1 MFGLIILFFEDG
13 PTSDE
18 RSIVN
23 ASSESEERA
32 IDFLTPLLAQF
43 DKIYYDL
50 AKRHGESYF
59 GMWVLE
65 EIGDKPEGVTQK
77 QLCEILYSPK
87 QTVNSLVASFVRRGL
102 VETKPNSTDGRSK
115 LHVLT
120 AAGKEKLDAIRRD
133 ERMLGIY
140 SLDGV
145 SREELDQVRRV
156 LFGIA
161 DRCTKGVAFL
171 NANEP
176 FPWEGGE

>member
-1 MFGLIILFFEDG
+1 M
-13 PTSDE
+13 
-18 RSIVN
+18 N
-23 ASSESEERA
+23 ANSESEERA

-43 DKIYYDL
+43 DKIYHDL

-65 EIGDKPEGVTQK
+65 EIGDKPEEVTQK
-77 QLCEILYSPK
+77 QLCGILCSPK
-87 QTVNSLVASFVRRGL
+87 QTVNSLIASYVRRGL

-161 DRCTKGVAFL
+161 DRCTQGIAFL
-171 NANEP
+171 NANDP

>member
-1 MFGLIILFFEDG
+1 MDAE
-13 PTSDE
+13 
-18 RSIVN
+18 N
-23 ASSESEERA
+23 KSEESVM
-32 IDFLTPLLAQF
+32 DFLTPLLAQF

-50 AKRHGESYF
+50 AKRYGESYF
-59 GMWVLE
+59 GMWVL
-65 EIGDKPEGVTQK
+65 GDRPEGVTQK

-87 QTVNSLVASFVRRGL
+87 QTVNSLVASYVRRGL
-102 VETKPNSTDGRSK
+102 VETKPNSSDGRSK

-120 AAGKEKLDAIRRD
+120 EAGKEKLDAIRRD

-156 LFGIA
+156 LCGIA
-161 DRCTKGVAFL
+161 DRCTQGIAFL

-176 FPWEGGE
+176 FPWEGGK

>member
-1 MFGLIILFFEDG
+1 MDAE
-13 PTSDE
+13 
-18 RSIVN
+18 N
-23 ASSESEERA
+23 KSEESVM
-32 IDFLTPLLAQF
+32 DFFTPLLAQF

-50 AKRHGESYF
+50 AKRHDESYF

-87 QTVNSLVASFVRRGL
+87 QTVNSLVASFARRGL

-161 DRCTKGVAFL
+161 DRCTQELRFL
-171 NANEP
+171 TPINP
-176 FPWEGGE
+176 FLGKAGNRRGYRRSKC

>member
-1 MFGLIILFFEDG
+1 MDAE
-13 PTSDE
+13 
-18 RSIVN
+18 N
-23 ASSESEERA
+23 KSEESVM
-32 IDFLTPLLAQF
+32 DFFALLLAQF

-102 VETKPNSTDGRSK
+102 VETKPNSTD
-115 LHVLT
+115 
-120 AAGKEKLDAIRRD
+120 

-161 DRCTKGVAFL
+161 DRCTQGIAFL

>member
-1 MFGLIILFFEDG
+1 MN
-13 PTSDE
+13 T
-18 RSIVN
+18 
-23 ASSESEERA
+23 SSESDERA

-50 AKRHGESYF
+50 AKRYGESYF

-65 EIGDKPEGVTQK
+65 EIGDRPEGVTQK
-77 QLCEILYSPK
+77 QLCDILYSPK
-87 QTVNSLVASFVRRGL
+87 QTVNSLIASFVRRGL
-102 VETKPNSTDGRSK
+102 VETRPNSTDGRSK

-120 AAGKEKLDAIRRD
+120 AAGKEKFDAIRRD
-133 ERMLGIY
+133 ERMLGSY
-140 SLDGV
+140 SLKGV
-145 SREELDQVRRV
+145 SREELGQMRRV

-161 DRCTKGVAFL
+161 DRCTQGVAFL

>member
-1 MFGLIILFFEDG
+1 MDAE
-13 PTSDE
+13 
-18 RSIVN
+18 N
-23 ASSESEERA
+23 KSEESVM
-32 IDFLTPLLAQF
+32 DFFTPLLAQF
-43 DKIYYDL
+43 DKIYYEL

-65 EIGDKPEGVTQK
+65 ERPEGVTQK

-161 DRCTKGVAFL
+161 DRCTQGVAFL
-171 NANEP
+171 NADKP

>member
-1 MFGLIILFFEDG
+1 MNNEG
-13 PTSDE
+13 
-18 RSIVN
+18 R
-23 ASSESEERA
+23 SEESVM
-32 IDFLTPLLAQF
+32 DFLTPLLAQF
-43 DKIYYDL
+43 DKIYHDL

-65 EIGDKPEGVTQK
+65 EIGDRPEGVTQK

-87 QTVNSLVASFVRRGL
+87 QTVNSLITSYVRRGL
-102 VETKPNSTDGRSK
+102 VETKPNSCDGRSK

-120 AAGKEKLDAIRRD
+120 AAGKEKFEAIRRD
-133 ERMLGIY
+133 EKKLGSY
-140 SLDGV
+140 SLNGV

-161 DRCTKGVAFL
+161 DRCTQGVAFL
-171 NANEP
+171 NADKP

>member
-1 MFGLIILFFEDG
+1 MDAE
-13 PTSDE
+13 
-18 RSIVN
+18 N
-23 ASSESEERA
+23 KSEESVM
-32 IDFLTPLLAQF
+32 DFLTPLLARF

-87 QTVNSLVASFVRRGL
+87 QAVNSLIASFVRRGL

-145 SREELDQVRRV
+145 AGKSSTRCEEFCAVLPIVVLRELRFLTLMNPFLGKAGNRR
-156 LFGIA
+156 GY
-161 DRCTKGVAFL
+161 RRSKR
-171 NANEP
+171 
-176 FPWEGGE
+176 

>member
-1 MFGLIILFFEDG
+1 MDAENKREESVMDFF
-13 PTSDE
+13 
-18 RSIVN
+18 
-23 ASSESEERA
+23 
-32 IDFLTPLLAQF
+32 TPLLAQF

-87 QTVNSLVASFVRRGL
+87 QTVNSLVAPYVRRGL

-140 SLDGV
+140 SLDG
-145 SREELDQVRRV
+145 
-156 LFGIA
+156 
-161 DRCTKGVAFL
+161 
-171 NANEP
+171 
-176 FPWEGGE
+176 

>member
-1 MFGLIILFFEDG
+1 MN
-13 PTSDE
+13 
-18 RSIVN
+18 V
-23 ASSESEERA
+23 SSESDGRA
-32 IDFLTPLLAQF
+32 VDFLTPLLAQF

-65 EIGDKPEGVTQK
+65 EIGDRSEGVTQK
-77 QLCEILYSPK
+77 QLCEILHSPK
-87 QTVNSLVASFVRRGL
+87 QTVNSLVASYVRRGL
-102 VETKPNSTDGRSK
+102 VETKPNSSDGRSR

-120 AAGKEKLDAIRRD
+120 AAGKEKLEAIRRD
-133 ERMLGIY
+133 EKMLGSY
-140 SLDGV
+140 SLNEV

-161 DRCTKGVAFL
+161 DRCTQGVAFL
-171 NANEP
+171 NADKP

>member
-1 MFGLIILFFEDG
+1 M
-13 PTSDE
+13 
-18 RSIVN
+18 N
-23 ASSESEERA
+23 ASSEREERA

-65 EIGDKPEGVTQK
+65 EIGDRPEGVTQK

-87 QTVNSLVASFVRRGL
+87 QTVNSLVASYVRRGL
-102 VETKPNSTDGRSK
+102 VETKSNSSDGRSK

-140 SLDGV
+140 SLNGV
-145 SREELDQVRRV
+145 SREELDQVRKV

>member
-1 MFGLIILFFEDG
+1 M
-13 PTSDE
+13 
-18 RSIVN
+18 
-23 ASSESEERA
+23 
-32 IDFLTPLLAQF
+32 DFLTPLLAQF

-115 LHVLT
+115 LHG
-120 AAGKEKLDAIRRD
+120 AYCGGEGKLDAICRD

-145 SREELDQVRRV
+145 SRESSTRCEGFCSVLLIVALREL
-156 LFGIA
+156 
-161 DRCTKGVAFL
+161 CFL
-171 NANEP
+171 MPMNP
-176 FPWEGGE
+176 FLGEGGE

>member
-1 MFGLIILFFEDG
+1 MDAE
-13 PTSDE
+13 
-18 RSIVN
+18 N
-23 ASSESEERA
+23 KSEESVM
-32 IDFLTPLLAQF
+32 DFLTPLLARF

-65 EIGDKPEGVTQK
+65 EIGDRPEGVTQK

-102 VETKPNSTDGRSK
+102 VETKSNSTDGRSK

-161 DRCTKGVAFL
+161 DRCTQGIAFL

>member
-1 MFGLIILFFEDG
+1 M
-13 PTSDE
+13 
-18 RSIVN
+18 N

-120 AAGKEKLDAIRRD
+120 AAGKE
-133 ERMLGIY
+133 
-140 SLDGV
+140 
-145 SREELDQVRRV
+145 ELDQVRRV

>member
-1 MFGLIILFFEDG
+1 MDAEN
-13 PTSDE
+13 
-18 RSIVN
+18 R
-23 ASSESEERA
+23 SEESVM
-32 IDFLTPLLAQF
+32 DFFTPLLARF

-156 LFGIA
+156 LCSIA
-161 DRCTKGVAFL
+161 DRCTQGVVFL